1 MKTMNDGAQ
10 SVYWISLR
18 SQIRLPDHSCVAV
31 RPPIKA
37 AREKSQVGLLLIVVS
52 VCVCCR
58 CCVRRRRRRW
68 RRRTCRCLYCC
79 CCVSFRMLSHGQ
91 NDLTN
96 VLASSPVLSHES
108 WSDATR
114 PLTANLNRSPSP
126 IAQDVECRNKPL
138 PVPYPAPPRAVPTI
152 PNTSRTPHL
161 WRTATY
167 RPTYLPT
174 LTYLTY
180 RTNRTYP
187 YPVVPK
193 YCTHVHRTFCYC

>member
-1 MKTMNDGAQ
+1 M
-10 SVYWISLR
+10 
-18 SQIRLPDHSCVAV
+18 AV

-79 CCVSFRMLSHGQ
+79 CCVSFCMLSHGQ
-91 NDLTN
+91 NNITI

-114 PLTANLNRSPSP
+114 PLTAKSTAPKALC
-126 IAQDVECRNKPL
+126 AQDVECRNKTL
-138 PVPYPAPPRAVPTI
+138 PVPYLTRHRAIPILPNIARTKNVRTITMVPPAPTVSTLLPGALVP
-152 PNTSRTPHL
+152 
-161 WRTATY
+161 
-167 RPTYLPT
+167 
-174 LTYLTY
+174 
-180 RTNRTYP
+180 
-187 YPVVPK
+187 
-193 YCTHVHRTFCYC
+193 